1 MALMVIGI
9 WASPSPAQWIEFA
22 GGPDVVIGTWPVGS
36 GLSGT
41 AAVTASNFVNGNSAT
56 AHVALIPTQIGSL
69 SSDFFAAGLTAN
81 SSGTVASLATN
92 YNDAGDR
99 YHVVF
104 DFSGTVGG
112 PTPGVLPAGTVVV
125 IGDLDIDENFRGV
138 RATNAL
144 GAMITTCWLSGPNG
158 FFDATDPMIPQ
169 SSLTPNPT
177 LAGPVGGVY
186 DMFGVSY
193 NFDIGMW
200 LFRTTQDVRTISF
213 DMEKDVGGNG
223 LVNGGGGWAFYA
235 PAVPEPGSLAMA
247 LGAIMGVGRRWRRNG
262 RGPKVAASCVPF
274 NARDQR

>member
-1 MALMVIGI
+1 MLHVRILCTATILVALG
-9 WASPSPAQWIEFA
+9 AANSARAQWIEFT
-22 GGPDVVIGTWPVGS
+22 GGPDAVVGTWPVGS

-41 AAVTASNFVNGNSAT
+41 ATVTASNFVNGNTAT
-56 AHVALIPTQIGSL
+56 PHVALVPTQISSL
-69 SSDFFAAGLTAN
+69 SSDFFAAGLTTN
-81 SSGTVASLATN
+81 SSGTVPSLATN

-112 PTPGVLPAGTVVV
+112 PTPGVLPAGTLIV
-125 IGDLDIDENFRGV
+125 IGDIDIDENYRGV

-144 GAMITTCWLSGPNG
+144 NTTISTPWLSGPNG
-158 FFDATDPMIPQ
+158 YFDATDPMLPQ
-169 SSLTPNPT
+169 SSLVPNPV
-177 LAGPVGGVY
+177 LAGPVAGVY

-223 LVNGGGGWAFYA
+223 LVNGGAGWAFYS
-235 PAVPEPGSLAMA
+235 PAVPEPGSLALL
-247 LGAIMGVGRRWRRNG
+247 LGAMVTLGRRWRRG
-262 RGPKVAASCVPF
+262 
-274 NARDQR
+274 